1 MAGQDEGEGGAA
13 GAAGGRGSEWY
24 WCLEH
29 GKAEPAGQ
37 CRAEQQMG
45 PYGSPEEAARWRERV
60 EGRNEAWEAQDERWE
75 GPRGGA

>member
-1 MAGQDEGEGGAA
+1 MGGTET
-13 GAAGGRGSEWY
+13 RQWY

-45 PYGSPEEAARWRERV
+45 PYDSPAQAARWRERV
-60 EGRNEAWEAQDERWE
+60 SDRNDTWDASDERWE
-75 GPRGGA
+75 GREKGA